1 MGKLEEIRERLE
13 VCDKQIVS
21 VLEDRMDIIKEIM
34 EYKKEIAEY
43 LKSLGYVYIAL
54 DLEGFRSGS
63 MDQNIEAHDR
73 ED

>member
-34 EYKKEIAEY
+34 EYKKENGLPILQPEQEKRQRKM
-43 LKSLGYVYIAL
+43 LKEHVKENTLIY
-54 DLEGFRSGS
+54 
-63 MDQNIEAHDR
+63 
-73 ED
+73 

>member
-34 EYKKEIAEY
+34 EYKGERTPDSAAGTGKAAAQNAERAC
-43 LKSLGYVYIAL
+43 KRKYIQRR
-54 DLEGFRSGS
+54 DS
-63 MDQNIEAHDR
+63 
-73 ED
+73 

>member
-34 EYKKEIAEY
+34 EY
-43 LKSLGYVYIAL
+43 LSLIH
-54 DLEGFRSGS
+54 
-63 MDQNIEAHDR
+63 I
-73 ED
+73 